1 MGVKD
6 QIRQK
11 ARDLRNRREAFRNR
25 LRVIESKPQ
34 RSRSEGFEV
43 DMLRA
48 DISRIDVTL
57 KQWGELTK

>member
-1 MGVKD
+1 VGVKD